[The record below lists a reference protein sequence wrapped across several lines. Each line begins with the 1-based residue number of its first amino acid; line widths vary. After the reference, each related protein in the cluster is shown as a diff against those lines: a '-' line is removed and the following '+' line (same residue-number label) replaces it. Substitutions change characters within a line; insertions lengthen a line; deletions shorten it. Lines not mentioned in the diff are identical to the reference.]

1 MAEKCES
8 EKASISSPNLICPL
22 CLDIFVEAT
31 ILTSCG
37 HTFCRRCLKKY
48 DLTHQDLDHMICPL
62 CREITKLSDN
72 RVDDLRLNVSI
83 NGCVDDYHA
92 KCGGMNAVL
101 EMCQKCT
108 ACKSKKDAVSFCRTC
123 TFYMC
128 DKCLHS
134 HQQLVVIFGD
144 HEMVSIDDVI
154 EGKVSIGHLFEK
166 CSIHKPENKDMFC
179 EDCKVHVCHKCVLVG
194 HKAHEIKNQVD
205 FEQELRRKVE
215 DLAQRCADKKTELEK
230 NIQNIEIQRHEVH
243 TAVQT
248 LLDDVRQSYT
258 IKAKELEENLRNLTD
273 QINALK
279 HSFDDDLN
287 VLKSKDRQRIKSI
300 CSSITLVDNDRLGH
314 LETDTLSA
322 HILLCE
328 ELDTML
334 KEVTDHT
341 SASAITKKAKGRRF
355 KPADDTR
362 LDLGSIAGSDPKVEV
377 IQCVDLRSDMHGMTR
392 YSHNSV
398 GIVYGLCAQGIDIIG
413 SNGGKQQCSNIPN
426 DGRYNDLV
434 YQQDGS
440 LCASLCDTN
449 EAYIYSTLGSR
460 KATIRVRDGTNDLNV
475 NRSQS
480 DEIIITCDDAQVYI
494 YDPTG
499 STLKHTFQT
508 KHMTYQASTTRTGL
522 IVTSSC
528 SANPSVVTVYD
539 RDGNAGESL
548 QAPEDVCL
556 YATVDEQ
563 DRVYVASV
571 DVDNSSVVIRLYDL
585 DGLNLKERVE
595 FQALNMTL
603 ESYWCYLVSLS
614 PGMLVFACNAKLYFI
629 KVSLT
634 GLIVTSSCSA
644 NPRVVTVYD
653 RDGNAGEFLQA
664 PEDVY
669 LYATVDE

>member
-1 MAEKCES
+1 MAEKCGS
-8 EKASISSPNLICPL
+8 EKASSSSPNLICPL

-48 DLTHQDLDHMICPL
+48 DLTHQDLDHMVCPL
-62 CREITKLSDN
+62 CREITKLSAN

-83 NGCVDDYHA
+83 NGCVDDHHA

-101 EMCQKCT
+101 EMRPKCSG
-108 ACKSKKDAVSFCRTC
+108 CKLQGDAVSFCRTC
-123 TFYMC
+123 NNYIC
-128 DKCLHS
+128 DKCLQC
-134 HQQLVVIFGD
+134 HQYLSVFED
-144 HEMVSIDDVI
+144 HEIVSIDDVI

-179 EDCKVHVCHKCVLVG
+179 EVCKVHVCHKCVLVDHQN
-194 HKAHEIKNQVD
+194 HKVKNQVN
-205 FEQELRRKVE
+205 FEQELRQKVT
-215 DLAQRCADKKTELEK
+215 DLAQRCADKKAELEK

-248 LLDDVRQSYT
+248 LLDDVRQAYS

-273 QINALK
+273 QIHALQ

-300 CSSITLVDNDRLGH
+300 CSSITLVDNDRLRH

-328 ELDTML
+328 ELDAML

-341 SASAITKKAKGRRF
+341 SAEAITKKAQEKRF

-362 LDLGSIAGSDPKVEV
+362 LDLGSISGSDPKMEV
-377 IQCVDLRSDMHGMTR
+377 IQCVDLRGGMCGMAR
-392 YSHNSV
+392 YSQSSV
-398 GIVYGLCAQGIDIIG
+398 AIGYGWNAQGIDIID
-413 SNGGKQQCSNIPN
+413 SNGGKQRYSNISALN
-426 DGRYNDLV
+426 DINCYDLV
-434 YQQDGS
+434 LQRDGAFCVS
-440 LCASLCDTN
+440 TGN
-449 EAYIYSTLGSR
+449 TEAHIYSRLGCR
-460 KATIRVRDGTNDLNV
+460 KATIHVRNNINSTNV
-475 NRSQS
+475 NKSPS
-480 DEIIITCDDAQVYI
+480 DEIIITNYGKQVYI

-499 STLKHTFQT
+499 STLKHTVQT
-508 KHMTYQASTTRTGL
+508 KHDTEQASITRTGL
-522 IVTSSC
+522 IVTSLC
-528 SANPSVVTVYD
+528 CADPRVVTVYD

-548 QAPEDVCL
+548 QAPEGVYL
-556 YATVDEQ
+556 YAAVDEQ

-595 FQALNMTL
+595 FNALDMTL
-603 ESYWCYLVSLS
+603 DSYWCYLVSLS
-614 PGMLVFACNAKLYFI
+614 PDMLAFACDNKLYFI
-629 KVSLT
+629 KVSL
-634 GLIVTSSCSA
+634 
-644 NPRVVTVYD
+644 
-653 RDGNAGEFLQA
+653 
-664 PEDVY
+664 
-669 LYATVDE
+669 

>member
-1 MAEKCES
+1 MAEKRES
-8 EKASISSPNLICPL
+8 EKASSSSPNLICPL

-48 DLTHQDLDHMICPL
+48 DLTYQDLDHMVCPL
-62 CREITKLSDN
+62 CREITKLSAY

-92 KCGGMNAVL
+92 KRGGMNAVL

-108 ACKSKKDAVSFCRTC
+108 ACKSQKDAVSFCRTC
-123 TFYMC
+123 TLYMC

-134 HQQLVVIFGD
+134 HQQLVVVFGD
-144 HEMVSIDDVI
+144 HEIVSMDDVI

-166 CSIHKPENKDMFC
+166 CSIHKLENKDMYC
-179 EDCKVHVCHKCVLVG
+179 EDCKVQVCHKCVLVS

-248 LLDDVRQSYT
+248 LLDDVRQAYT
-258 IKAKELEENLRNLTD
+258 IKAKELEENLRNVTD

-328 ELDTML
+328 ELDAML
-334 KEVTDHT
+334 KEATDHT
-341 SASAITKKAKGRRF
+341 SASAITKKAKGKRF

-362 LDLGSIAGSDPKVEV
+362 LDLGSISEYTNHSSTAAIKKKSQEKRFKPADDTRLDLGSISGSDPKIEV
-377 IQCVDLRSDMHGMTR
+377 IQCVNLRSYMSGMTR
-392 YSHNSV
+392 YSHDSV
-398 GIVYGLCAQGIDIIG
+398 GIVYGYARGIDIID
-413 SNGGKQQCSNIPN
+413 SNGGKQQYSNIPN
-426 DGRYNDLV
+426 DREYNDLV

-440 LCASLCDTN
+440 LCVSLDGTN
-449 EAYIYSTLGSR
+449 EAYIYSPLGSK
-460 KATIRVRDGTNDLNV
+460 KATIHVRNNTNALNV

-480 DEIIITCDDAQVYI
+480 DEIIITNNGKQVYI

-499 STLKHTFQT
+499 STLKHTVQT
-508 KHMTYQASTTRTGL
+508 KHKTNKASITRTGL

-528 SANPSVVTVYD
+528 CANPSVVTVYD

-548 QAPEDVCL
+548 QAPRSVYL
-556 YATVDEQ
+556 YAAVDEQ
-563 DRVYVASV
+563 DRVYEASV
-571 DVDNSSVVIRLYDL
+571 DCKNRKVVIRLYDL

-595 FQALNMTL
+595 FKALNMTL
-603 ESYWCYLVSLS
+603 DWSWCYLVSLS
-614 PGMLVFACNAKLYFI
+614 PDMLAFACWKKLYFI
-629 KVSLT
+629 KVSL
-634 GLIVTSSCSA
+634 
-644 NPRVVTVYD
+644 
-653 RDGNAGEFLQA
+653 
-664 PEDVY
+664 
-669 LYATVDE
+669 

>member
-1 MAEKCES
+1 MAEKCGS
-8 EKASISSPNLICPL
+8 SSSSPNLICPL

-48 DLTHQDLDHMICPL
+48 DLTHQDLDHMVCPL
-62 CREITKLSDN
+62 CREITKLSTS

-108 ACKSKKDAVSFCRTC
+108 TCKSLKDAVSFCRTC
-123 TFYMC
+123 SCYMC
-128 DKCLHS
+128 DECLHC
-134 HQQLVVIFGD
+134 HQHLTMFFDG
-144 HEMVSIDDVI
+144 HEIVSMDDVT

-166 CSIHKPENKDMFC
+166 CSIHKQENKDMFC
-179 EDCKVHVCHKCVLVG
+179 EDCKVHVCHKCVLVDHQY
-194 HKAHEIKNQVD
+194 HKIKNQVN
-205 FEQELRRKVE
+205 FEQELRQKVT
-215 DLAQRCADKKTELEK
+215 DLAQRCADKKAELEK

-248 LLDDVRQSYT
+248 LLDDVRQAYS
-258 IKAKELEENLRNLTD
+258 IKAKQLEENLRNLIE
-273 QINALK
+273 QINALER
-279 HSFDDDLN
+279 SFDDDLD

-341 SASAITKKAKGRRF
+341 SVEAIKKKAQEKRFKPADNARLDLGSISEYTDHPSMAAIKKKAQEKRF

-362 LDLGSIAGSDPKVEV
+362 LDLGSISGSDPKMEV
-377 IQCVDLRSDMHGMTR
+377 IQCVDLREVMQGMAR
-392 YSHNSV
+392 YSQSTV
-398 GIVYGLCAQGIDIIG
+398 AIGYGYNAEGIDIID
-413 SNGGKQQCSNIPN
+413 SNGGKQQYRNTPFSDMECS
-426 DGRYNDLV
+426 DLV
-434 YQQDGS
+434 LQRDWT
-440 LCASLCDTN
+440 LCVSTCRT
-449 EAYIYSTLGSR
+449 EAYIYSPLGSK
-460 KATIRVRDGTNDLNV
+460 KATIHVRNNGYYLSV
-475 NRSQS
+475 NRSPS
-480 DEIIITCDDAQVYI
+480 DEIIITNYGKQVYI

-499 STLKHTFQT
+499 STLKHTVQT
-508 KHMTYQASTTRTGL
+508 KHRTGQASTTRTGL

-528 SANPSVVTVYD
+528 WGDPSVVTVYD

-548 QAPEDVCL
+548 QAPEDVYL
-556 YATVDEQ
+556 YAALDEQ

-571 DVDNSSVVIRLYDL
+571 GEDNSSVVIRLYDL

-595 FQALNMTL
+595 FNALNMTL
-603 ESYWCYLVSLS
+603 DRSWCYLVSLS
-614 PGMLVFACNAKLYFI
+614 PDMLAFACYKKLYFI
-629 KVSLT
+629 KVSL
-634 GLIVTSSCSA
+634 
-644 NPRVVTVYD
+644 
-653 RDGNAGEFLQA
+653 
-664 PEDVY
+664 
-669 LYATVDE
+669 

>member
-1 MAEKCES
+1 MAEKCGS
-8 EKASISSPNLICPL
+8 EKASSSSPNLICPL

-48 DLTHQDLDHMICPL
+48 DLTHQDLDHMVCPL
-62 CREITKLSDN
+62 CREITKLSAN

-101 EMCQKCT
+101 EMYQKCT
-108 ACKSKKDAVSFCRTC
+108 ACKSLKDAVSFCRTC
-123 TFYMC
+123 NCFMC
-128 DKCLHS
+128 DECLHC
-134 HQQLVVIFGD
+134 HQHLTTLFDG
-144 HEMVSIDDVI
+144 HEIVSMDDVI
-154 EGKVSIGHLFEK
+154 EEKVSIGHLFEK
-166 CSIHKPENKDMFC
+166 CSIHKQENKDMFC
-179 EDCKVHVCHKCVLVG
+179 EDCKVHVCQKCALVDHQNHK
-194 HKAHEIKNQVD
+194 IKNQVD
-205 FEQELRRKVE
+205 FEQELRRKVTG
-215 DLAQRCADKKTELEK
+215 LAQRCADKKTELEK

-248 LLDDVRQSYT
+248 LLDDVRQAYS

-273 QINALK
+273 QINALER
-279 HSFDDDLN
+279 SFDDDLD

-341 SASAITKKAKGRRF
+341 SAEAIKKKAQEKRF

-362 LDLGSIAGSDPKVEV
+362 LDLGSISGSDPKMEV
-377 IQCVDLRSDMHGMTR
+377 IQCVDLRGVMLGMAR
-392 YSHNSV
+392 HSNSTV
-398 GIVYGLCAQGIDIIG
+398 AIGYGDYAQGIDIID
-413 SNGGKQQCSNIPN
+413 SNGGKQQYRNTLFSDMKCYDMVLRG
-426 DGRYNDLV
+426 DGA
-434 YQQDGS
+434 
-440 LCASLCDTN
+440 LCVSTGTT
-449 EAYIYSTLGSR
+449 EAYIYSPLGSR
-460 KATIRVRDGTNDLNV
+460 KATIHVRNNGYFLSV
-475 NRSQS
+475 NRSPS
-480 DEIIITCDDAQVYI
+480 DEIIITNYGNQVYI

-499 STLKHTFQT
+499 STLKHTVQT
-508 KHMTYQASTTRTGL
+508 KHDTCQASTTRTGL

-528 SANPSVVTVYD
+528 YAIPSVVTVYD

-548 QAPEDVCL
+548 QALRGVYL
-556 YATVDEQ
+556 YAAVDEQ

-571 DVDNSSVVIRLYDL
+571 DKKNSSVVIRLYDL

-595 FQALNMTL
+595 FKALNMTL
-603 ESYWCYLVSLS
+603 GLSLCYLVSLS
-614 PGMLVFACNAKLYFI
+614 PDMLAFACHKKLYFI
-629 KVSLT
+629 KVSL
-634 GLIVTSSCSA
+634 
-644 NPRVVTVYD
+644 
-653 RDGNAGEFLQA
+653 
-664 PEDVY
+664 
-669 LYATVDE
+669 

>member
-1 MAEKCES
+1 MAEKRES
-8 EKASISSPNLICPL
+8 EKASSSSPNLICPL

-48 DLTHQDLDHMICPL
+48 DLTHQDLDHMVCPL
-62 CREITKLSDN
+62 CREITKLSAN

-101 EMCQKCT
+101 EMRQKCSG
-108 ACKSKKDAVSFCRTC
+108 CKLQGDAVSFCRTC
-123 TFYMC
+123 NNYIC
-128 DKCLHS
+128 DKCLHC
-134 HQQLVVIFGD
+134 HQYLSVFED
-144 HEMVSIDDVI
+144 HEIVSMDDVI

-166 CSIHKPENKDMFC
+166 CSIHKPENKDMYC

-248 LLDDVRQSYT
+248 LLDDARQAYT
-258 IKAKELEENLRNLTD
+258 IKAKKLEENLRNLTE
-273 QINALK
+273 QINAIK
-279 HSFDDDLN
+279 RSFDDDLN

-328 ELDTML
+328 ELDAML
-334 KEVTDHT
+334 KEATDHT
-341 SASAITKKAKGRRF
+341 SASAITKKAKGKRF

-362 LDLGSIAGSDPKVEV
+362 LDLGSISEYTDHSSTAAIKKKSQEKRFKPADDTRLDLGSISGSDPKIEV
-377 IQCVDLRSDMHGMTR
+377 IQCVDLRSIMYGMTR
-392 YSHNSV
+392 YSHDSV
-398 GIVYGLCAQGIDIIG
+398 GIVYGWNAQGIDIID
-413 SNGGKQQCSNIPN
+413 SNGGKQQYSNIPN
-426 DGRYNDLV
+426 DGKYNDLV

-440 LCASLCDTN
+440 LCVSLDGTK
-449 EAYIYSTLGSR
+449 EAYIYSPLGSR
-460 KATIRVRDGTNDLNV
+460 KATIHVRDGPNYLRL
-475 NRSQS
+475 NRSPS
-480 DEIIITCDDAQVYI
+480 DEIIITNNSRQVYI
-494 YDPTG
+494 YDLTG
-499 STLKHTFQT
+499 STLKHTVQT
-508 KHMTYQASTTRTGL
+508 EYKTWQASTTRTGL

-528 SANPSVVTVYD
+528 YANPSVVTVYD

-548 QAPEDVCL
+548 QAPEGVYL
-556 YATVDEQ
+556 YAAVDEQ

-571 DVDNSSVVIRLYDL
+571 DRWNSKVVIRLYDL

-595 FQALNMTL
+595 FKALDMAL
-603 ESYWCYLVSLS
+603 GWWWCYLVSLS
-614 PGMLVFACNAKLYFI
+614 PDMLAFACGDNLYFI
-629 KVSLT
+629 KVSL
-634 GLIVTSSCSA
+634 
-644 NPRVVTVYD
+644 
-653 RDGNAGEFLQA
+653 
-664 PEDVY
+664 
-669 LYATVDE
+669 

>member
-8 EKASISSPNLICPL
+8 EKASSSSPNLICPL

-31 ILTSCG
+31 TLTSCG

-48 DLTHQDLDHMICPL
+48 DLTHQDLDHMVCPL
-62 CREITKLSDN
+62 CREITKLSAN
-72 RVDDLRLNVSI
+72 RVDDLPLNVSI
-83 NGCVDDYHA
+83 NGYVDDYHA

-101 EMCQKCT
+101 EMRQKCSG
-108 ACKSKKDAVSFCRTC
+108 CKLQGDAVSFCRTC
-123 TFYMC
+123 NNYIC
-128 DKCLHS
+128 DKCLHC
-134 HQQLVVIFGD
+134 HQYLSVFED
-144 HEMVSIDDVI
+144 HEIVSMDDVI
-154 EGKVSIGHLFEK
+154 EGKVSIGHFFEK

-179 EDCKVHVCHKCVLVG
+179 EDCQAHICHKCVLVG

-215 DLAQRCADKKTELEK
+215 DLAQRSADKKTELEK
-230 NIQNIEIQRHEVH
+230 NIQNIEIQRNEVH

-248 LLDDVRQSYT
+248 LLDDVKQAYT
-258 IKAKELEENLRNLTD
+258 IKAEELEENLRNLND

-300 CSSITLVDNDRLGH
+300 CSSITLVDNDRLSH

-328 ELDTML
+328 ELEAML
-334 KEVTDHT
+334 KEATDHT
-341 SASAITKKAKGRRF
+341 SASAITKKAKGKRF

-362 LDLGSIAGSDPKVEV
+362 LDLGSISECTDHPSTAAIKKKSQEKRFKPANDTRLDLGSISGSDPKMEV
-377 IQCVDLRSDMHGMTR
+377 IQCVNLRSIMLGMTR

-398 GIVYGLCAQGIDIIG
+398 GIVYGRFAHGIDIID
-413 SNGGKQQCSNIPN
+413 SNGGKQQYSNIPN
-426 DGRYNDLV
+426 DRKYKDLV

-440 LCASLCDTN
+440 LCVSLHGTK
-449 EAYIYSTLGSR
+449 EAYIYSPLGSR
-460 KATIRVRDGTNDLNV
+460 KATIQVGDNTNNLRL
-475 NRSQS
+475 NRSPS
-480 DEIIITCDDAQVYI
+480 DEIIITNYGNQVYI

-499 STLKHTFQT
+499 STLKHTVQT
-508 KHMTYQASTTRTGL
+508 KHKADQASTTRTGL

-528 SANPSVVTVYD
+528 DANPSVVTVYD

-548 QAPEDVCL
+548 QAPVGVYL
-556 YATVDEQ
+556 YAAVDEQ

-571 DVDNSSVVIRLYDL
+571 DWNNRKVVIRLYDI

-595 FQALNMTL
+595 FNAFNVILNWD
-603 ESYWCYLVSLS
+603 WCYLVSLS
-614 PGMLVFACNAKLYFI
+614 PDMLAFAYWDKLYFI
-629 KVSLT
+629 KVSL
-634 GLIVTSSCSA
+634 
-644 NPRVVTVYD
+644 
-653 RDGNAGEFLQA
+653 
-664 PEDVY
+664 
-669 LYATVDE
+669 

>member
-1 MAEKCES
+1 MAEKHES
-8 EKASISSPNLICPL
+8 EKASSSSPNLICPL

-48 DLTHQDLDHMICPL
+48 DLTHQDLDHMVCPL
-62 CREITKLSDN
+62 CSEITKLSAN

-83 NGCVDDYHA
+83 NGYVDDYNA

-101 EMCQKCT
+101 DMRQKCT
-108 ACKSKKDAVSFCRTC
+108 TCKSQKDAVSFCRTC
-123 TFYMC
+123 SCYMC
-128 DKCLHS
+128 DKCLDC
-134 HQQLVVIFGD
+134 HQHLTLFFGD
-144 HEMVSIDDVI
+144 HKIVSMDDVI

-166 CSIHKPENKDMFC
+166 CSIHKQENTDMFC

-205 FEQELRRKVE
+205 FEQELRRKVI

-248 LLDDVRQSYT
+248 LLDDVKQAYT

-328 ELDTML
+328 ELDSML
-334 KEVTDHT
+334 KEATDHT
-341 SASAITKKAKGRRF
+341 SASVITKKAKGKRF

-362 LDLGSIAGSDPKVEV
+362 LDLGSIAGSHPKVEV
-377 IQCVDLRSDMHGMTR
+377 IQSVELRSYMYGMTR
-392 YSHNSV
+392 YSHDSV
-398 GIVYGLCAQGIDIIG
+398 GIVYGLCAQGIDIID
-413 SNGGKQQCSNIPN
+413 SNGDKQQYSNIPN
-426 DGRYNDLV
+426 DRKYYDLV

-440 LCASLCDTN
+440 LCVSLSGTE
-449 EAYIYSTLGSR
+449 EAYIYSPLGSR
-460 KATIRVRDGTNDLNV
+460 KATIHVRDNTNDLNV
-475 NRSQS
+475 NISPS
-480 DEIIITCDDAQVYI
+480 DEIIITDNQNQVYI

-499 STLKHTFQT
+499 STLKHTVQT
-508 KHMTYQASTTRTGL
+508 KLKTWQASTTRTGL

-528 SANPSVVTVYD
+528 SAD
-539 RDGNAGESL
+539 
-548 QAPEDVCL
+548 
-556 YATVDEQ
+556 
-563 DRVYVASV
+563 
-571 DVDNSSVVIRLYDL
+571 
-585 DGLNLKERVE
+585 
-595 FQALNMTL
+595 
-603 ESYWCYLVSLS
+603 
-614 PGMLVFACNAKLYFI
+614 
-629 KVSLT
+629 
-634 GLIVTSSCSA
+634 
-644 NPRVVTVYD
+644 PRVVTVYD

-664 PEDVY
+664 PMDVY
-669 LYATVDE
+669 LYAAVDEQDRVYVASVDCENWKVVIRLYDLDGLNLKERVEFNAFNIDIALGLGRCYLVSLSPDMLAFACAHNLYFIKVSL

>member
-8 EKASISSPNLICPL
+8 EKASSPNLICPL

-37 HTFCRRCLKKY
+37 HTFCRRCLKEY
-48 DLTHQDLDHMICPL
+48 DLTHQDLDHMVCPL
-62 CREITKLSDN
+62 CREITKLSAN

-83 NGCVDDYHA
+83 NGCVDDYNA
-92 KCGGMNAVL
+92 RCGGMNAVL

-108 ACKSKKDAVSFCRTC
+108 ACKSQKDAVSFCRTC

-205 FEQELRRKVE
+205 FEQELRQKVE

-243 TAVQT
+243 TVVQT
-248 LLDDVRQSYT
+248 LLDDVRRSYT
-258 IKAKELEENLRNLTD
+258 IKAKEIEENLRNLTD

-279 HSFDDDLN
+279 HSFDDDLD
-287 VLKSKDRQRIKSI
+287 VLKSKDRKRIKSI
-300 CSSITLVDNDRLGH
+300 CSSVTLVDNDRLGH

-398 GIVYGLCAQGIDIIG
+398 GIVYRLCAQGIDIIG

-426 DGRYNDLV
+426 DGNYKDLV

-440 LCASLCDTN
+440 LCVSLYDK
-449 EAYIYSTLGSR
+449 AYIYSPLGSR
-460 KATIRVRDGTNDLNV
+460 KATIHVRDSTNALNV
-475 NRSQS
+475 NRSPS
-480 DEIIITCDDAQVYI
+480 DEIIITKNGKQVYI

-499 STLKHTFQT
+499 STLKHTVQT
-508 KHMTYQASTTRTGL
+508 KHRMYQASTTRTGL

-528 SANPSVVTVYD
+528 NTNPSMVTVYD

-548 QAPEDVCL
+548 QAARGVHL
-556 YATVDEQ
+556 YAAVGEQ
-563 DRVYVASV
+563 DGVYVASV
-571 DVDNSSVVIRLYDL
+571 DTKNSSVVIRLYDL
-585 DGLNLKERVE
+585 DGLNLNERVE
-595 FQALNMTL
+595 FNALNMTSGWDL
-603 ESYWCYLVSLS
+603 CYLVFLS
-614 PGMLVFACNAKLYFI
+614 PDMLAFACYKKLYFI
-629 KVSLT
+629 KVSL
-634 GLIVTSSCSA
+634 
-644 NPRVVTVYD
+644 
-653 RDGNAGEFLQA
+653 
-664 PEDVY
+664 
-669 LYATVDE
+669 

>member
-8 EKASISSPNLICPL
+8 DKVPSSSPNLICPL

-48 DLTHQDLDHMICPL
+48 DLTHQDLDHMVCPL
-62 CREITKLSDN
+62 CREITKLSAN

-108 ACKSKKDAVSFCRTC
+108 ACKSLKDAVSFCRTC
-123 TFYMC
+123 NYYMC
-128 DKCLHS
+128 DECLHC
-134 HQQLVVIFGD
+134 HQHLTVVFKG
-144 HEMVSIDDVI
+144 HEIVSLDDVI

-166 CSIHKPENKDMFC
+166 CSIHKQENKDMFC
-179 EDCKVHVCHKCVLVG
+179 EDCKVHVCHKCVLVDHQY
-194 HKAHEIKNQVD
+194 HKIKNQVN
-205 FEQELRRKVE
+205 FEQELRQKVT
-215 DLAQRCADKKTELEK
+215 DLAQRCADKKAELEK
-230 NIQNIEIQRHEVH
+230 NIQNTEIQRHEVH

-248 LLDDVRQSYT
+248 LLDNVRQAYS
-258 IKAKELEENLRNLTD
+258 IKAKELEDNLRNLTD
-273 QINALK
+273 QIHALQ

-328 ELDTML
+328 ELDAML

-341 SASAITKKAKGRRF
+341 SAEAIKKKAQEKRF

-362 LDLGSIAGSDPKVEV
+362 LELGSISGSDPKMDV
-377 IQCVDLRSDMHGMTR
+377 IQCVDLWGGMHGMAR
-392 YSHNSV
+392 HSHSTV
-398 GIVYGLCAQGIDIIG
+398 AIWYGSNAQDIDIID
-413 SNGGKQQCSNIPN
+413 SNGGKQQYRNTPLSDLKCFDLALQR
-426 DGRYNDLV
+426 DGALCV
-434 YQQDGS
+434 TTGS
-440 LCASLCDTN
+440 T
-449 EAYIYSTLGSR
+449 EAYIYSRLGCR
-460 KATIRVRDGTNDLNV
+460 KATIHVRSNINFLQV
-475 NRSQS
+475 NKSPS
-480 DEIIITCDDAQVYI
+480 DEIIITNYGKQVCI

-499 STLKHTFQT
+499 STLKHTVQT
-508 KHMTYQASTTRTGL
+508 KHSTGQASTTRTGL

-528 SANPSVVTVYD
+528 WHISSVVTVYD
-539 RDGNAGESL
+539 RDGSSGESL
-548 QAPEDVCL
+548 QAPEGVYL
-556 YATVDEQ
+556 YAAVDEQ

-571 DVDNSSVVIRLYDL
+571 DRKNSSVVIRLYDL

-595 FQALNMTL
+595 FNALNMTL
-603 ESYWCYLVSLS
+603 GNNWCYLVSLS
-614 PGMLVFACNAKLYFI
+614 PDMLAFACYMKLYFI
-629 KVSLT
+629 KVSL
-634 GLIVTSSCSA
+634 
-644 NPRVVTVYD
+644 
-653 RDGNAGEFLQA
+653 
-664 PEDVY
+664 
-669 LYATVDE
+669 

>member
-1 MAEKCES
+1 MAEKCGS
-8 EKASISSPNLICPL
+8 EKASSSSPNLICPL

-48 DLTHQDLDHMICPL
+48 DLTHQDLDHMVCPL
-62 CREITKLSDN
+62 CREITKLSAN

-83 NGCVDDYHA
+83 NGCVDDYHV

-101 EMCQKCT
+101 EMRQKCSG
-108 ACKSKKDAVSFCRTC
+108 CKLQGDAVSFCRTC
-123 TFYMC
+123 NNYIC
-128 DKCLHS
+128 DKCLHC
-134 HQQLVVIFGD
+134 HQYLSVFED
-144 HEMVSIDDVI
+144 HEIVSMDDVI

-166 CSIHKPENKDMFC
+166 CSIHKLENKDMYC
-179 EDCKVHVCHKCVLVG
+179 EDCKVQVCHKCVLVG

-248 LLDDVRQSYT
+248 LLDDVRQAYT

-287 VLKSKDRQRIKSI
+287 VLKSKDRQVIKSI

-328 ELDTML
+328 ELDAML
-334 KEVTDHT
+334 KEATDHT
-341 SASAITKKAKGRRF
+341 SASAITKKAKGKRF
-355 KPADDTR
+355 KPANDTR
-362 LDLGSIAGSDPKVEV
+362 LDLGSISGSDPKMEV
-377 IQCVDLRSDMHGMTR
+377 IQCVNLRSIIFGMTR
-392 YSHNSV
+392 YSHDSV
-398 GIVYGLCAQGIDIIG
+398 GIVYGWNAQGIDIID
-413 SNGGKQQCSNIPN
+413 SNGSKQQYSNIPN
-426 DGRYNDLV
+426 DRKYYDLV

-440 LCASLCDTN
+440 LCVSLYHTK
-449 EAYIYSTLGSR
+449 EAYIYSPLGSR
-460 KATIRVRDGTNDLNV
+460 KATIHVRDGPNDLRV

-480 DEIIITCDDAQVYI
+480 DEIIINNNRRQVYI

-499 STLKHTFQT
+499 STLKHTVQT
-508 KHMTYQASTTRTGL
+508 KHNTWQASTTRTGL

-528 SANPSVVTVYD
+528 HADPRVVTVYD

-548 QAPEDVCL
+548 QAPGGVFM
-556 YATVDEQ
+556 YVAVDEN

-571 DVDNSSVVIRLYDL
+571 DRKNWKVVIRLYDL
-585 DGLNLKERVE
+585 DGLNLKERVG
-595 FQALNMTL
+595 FNAFNIDMALGW
-603 ESYWCYLVSLS
+603 EWCYLVSLS
-614 PGMLVFACNAKLYFI
+614 PDMLAFACADTLYFI
-629 KVSLT
+629 KVSL
-634 GLIVTSSCSA
+634 
-644 NPRVVTVYD
+644 
-653 RDGNAGEFLQA
+653 
-664 PEDVY
+664 
-669 LYATVDE
+669 

>member
-1 MAEKCES
+1 MAEKRES
-8 EKASISSPNLICPL
+8 EKASSSSPNLICPL
-22 CLDIFVEAT
+22 CLDMFVEAT

-48 DLTHQDLDHMICPL
+48 DLTHHDLDHMVCPL
-62 CREITKLSDN
+62 CREITKLSAN

-108 ACKSKKDAVSFCRTC
+108 ACKSHKDAVSFCLTC
-123 TFYMC
+123 KCYMC

-134 HQQLVVIFGD
+134 HQQLTMFFDG
-144 HEMVSIDDVI
+144 HEIVAMDDVI
-154 EGKVSIGHLFEK
+154 EGKVSIGHLFEM
-166 CSIHKPENKDMFC
+166 CSIHKPEKKDMFC

-205 FEQELRRKVE
+205 FELELRRKVE

-248 LLDDVRQSYT
+248 LLNDVRQAYS
-258 IKAKELEENLRNLTD
+258 IKAKELEENLRNLTE
-273 QINALK
+273 QINALEC
-279 HSFDDDLN
+279 SFDDDLN

-314 LETDTLSA
+314 LETGTLSA

-328 ELDTML
+328 ELDAML
-334 KEVTDHT
+334 KEATDHT
-341 SASAITKKAKGRRF
+341 SASAITKKAKGKRF
-355 KPADDTR
+355 KPADNTR
-362 LDLGSIAGSDPKVEV
+362 LDLGSIAESDPKMRV
-377 IQCVDLRSDMHGMTR
+377 IQYVNLRSYVYGMAR
-392 YSHNSV
+392 YSHDSV
-398 GIVYGLCAQGIDIIG
+398 GIGYGGSAQGIDIID
-413 SNGGKQQCSNIPN
+413 SNGGKQRYSNIPN
-426 DGRYNDLV
+426 DRKYKDLV

-440 LCASLCDTN
+440 LCVLLYGTK
-449 EAYIYSTLGSR
+449 EAYIYSPLGSK
-460 KATIRVRDGTNDLNV
+460 KATIHMGVCTYDINV
-475 NRSQS
+475 NRSQA
-480 DEIIITCDDAQVYI
+480 DEIIITNCDKQDI

-499 STLKHTFQT
+499 STLKHTVQT
-508 KHMTYQASTTRTGL
+508 KHRTYQASTTRTGL

-528 SANPSVVTVYD
+528 SANPSVLTVYD

-614 PGMLVFACNAKLYFI
+614 PGMLAFACWDKLYFI
-629 KVSLT
+629 KVSL
-634 GLIVTSSCSA
+634 
-644 NPRVVTVYD
+644 
-653 RDGNAGEFLQA
+653 
-664 PEDVY
+664 
-669 LYATVDE
+669 

>member
-1 MAEKCES
+1 MAEKRES
-8 EKASISSPNLICPL
+8 EKASSSSPNLICPL

-48 DLTHQDLDHMICPL
+48 DLTHQDLDHMVCPL
-62 CREITKLSDN
+62 CREITKLSAN

-92 KCGGMNAVL
+92 KRGGMNAVL

-108 ACKSKKDAVSFCRTC
+108 ACNSQKDAVSFCRTC
-123 TFYMC
+123 TLYMC

-134 HQQLVVIFGD
+134 HQQLVVVFGD
-144 HEMVSIDDVI
+144 HEIVSMDDVI

-179 EDCKVHVCHKCVLVG
+179 DDCKVQVCHKCVLVG

-248 LLDDVRQSYT
+248 LLDDVKQAYI
-258 IKAKELEENLRNLTD
+258 IKAKELEEYLRNLTE
-273 QINALK
+273 QINAIK
-279 HSFDDDLN
+279 RSFDDDLN

-300 CSSITLVDNDRLGH
+300 CTSITLVDNDRLGY

-328 ELDTML
+328 ELDAML
-334 KEVTDHT
+334 KEATDHT
-341 SASAITKKAKGRRF
+341 SASAITKKAKGKRF

-362 LDLGSIAGSDPKVEV
+362 LDLGSISGSDPKIEV
-377 IQCVDLRSDMHGMTR
+377 IQCVYLRTYMFGMTR
-392 YSHNSV
+392 YSHDSV
-398 GIVYGLCAQGIDIIG
+398 GIVYGRFAQGIDIID
-413 SNGGKQQCSNIPN
+413 SNGGKQQYRNIPN
-426 DGRYNDLV
+426 DRKYYDLV
-434 YQQDGS
+434 CQQDGS
-440 LCASLCDTN
+440 LCVSLYRAK
-449 EAYIYSTLGSR
+449 EAYIYSPLGSK
-460 KATIRVRDGTNDLNV
+460 KATIQVRDNTNDLKV
-475 NRSQS
+475 NRSSS
-480 DEIIITCDDAQVYI
+480 DEIIITNNTRQVYI

-499 STLKHTFQT
+499 STLKHTVQT
-508 KHMTYQASTTRTGL
+508 RHKTRQASITRTGL

-528 SANPSVVTVYD
+528 NANPISVVTVYD

-548 QAPEDVCL
+548 QAPDGVYL
-556 YATVDEQ
+556 YAVVDEQ

-571 DVDNSSVVIRLYDL
+571 HWPNKVVIRLYDT

-595 FQALNMTL
+595 FNALNMTL
-603 ESYWCYLVSLS
+603 ESYSCYLVSLS
-614 PGMLVFACNAKLYFI
+614 PDMLAFACWKKLYFI
-629 KVSLT
+629 KLSL
-634 GLIVTSSCSA
+634 
-644 NPRVVTVYD
+644 
-653 RDGNAGEFLQA
+653 
-664 PEDVY
+664 
-669 LYATVDE
+669 

>member
-1 MAEKCES
+1 MAEKCGS
-8 EKASISSPNLICPL
+8 EKASSSSPNLICPL

-48 DLTHQDLDHMICPL
+48 DLTHQDLDHMVCPL
-62 CREITKLSDN
+62 CREITKLSAN

-108 ACKSKKDAVSFCRTC
+108 DCKSLKDAVSFCRTC
-123 TFYMC
+123 NYYMC
-128 DKCLHS
+128 DECLHC
-134 HQQLVVIFGD
+134 HQHLTVVFKG
-144 HEMVSIDDVI
+144 HEIVSLDDVI

-166 CSIHKPENKDMFC
+166 CSIHKQENKDMFC
-179 EDCKVHVCHKCVLVG
+179 EDCKVHVCHKCVLVDHQY
-194 HKAHEIKNQVD
+194 HKIKNQVN
-205 FEQELRRKVE
+205 FEQELRQKVT
-215 DLAQRCADKKTELEK
+215 DLAQRCADKKAELEK

-248 LLDDVRQSYT
+248 LLDDVRQAYS

-273 QINALK
+273 QIHALQ

-328 ELDTML
+328 ELDAML

-341 SASAITKKAKGRRF
+341 SAEAIRKKAQEKRF

-362 LDLGSIAGSDPKVEV
+362 LDLGSISGSDPKMEV
-377 IQCVDLRSDMHGMTR
+377 IQCVDLRGGMHGMAR
-392 YSHNSV
+392 YSQSSV
-398 GIVYGLCAQGIDIIG
+398 AIGYGSTAQGIDIID
-413 SNGGKQQCSNIPN
+413 SNGGKQRYSNILALN
-426 DGRYNDLV
+426 DMNCYDLV
-434 YQQDGS
+434 LQRDGA
-440 LCASLCDTN
+440 LCVSTGTT
-449 EAYIYSTLGSR
+449 EAHIYSRLGSR
-460 KATIRVRDGTNDLNV
+460 KATIHVKDNRYFLRV
-475 NRSQS
+475 NRSPS
-480 DEIIITCDDAQVYI
+480 DEVIITNYGKQIYI

-499 STLKHTFQT
+499 STLKHTVQT
-508 KHMTYQASTTRTGL
+508 KHETEQASITRTGL

-528 SANPSVVTVYD
+528 WVNPSVVTVYD
-539 RDGNAGESL
+539 RGGNAGESL
-548 QAPEDVCL
+548 QAPEGVYL
-556 YATVDEQ
+556 YAAVDEQ

-571 DVDNSSVVIRLYDL
+571 DMDNSSVVIMLYDL
-585 DGLNLKERVE
+585 DGLNLKERIE
-595 FQALNMTL
+595 FKAFDMTL
-603 ESYWCYLVSLS
+603 VWSLCYFVFLS
-614 PGMLVFACNAKLYFI
+614 PDMLAFACHTKLYFI
-629 KVSLT
+629 KVL
-634 GLIVTSSCSA
+634 L
-644 NPRVVTVYD
+644 
-653 RDGNAGEFLQA
+653 
-664 PEDVY
+664 
-669 LYATVDE
+669 